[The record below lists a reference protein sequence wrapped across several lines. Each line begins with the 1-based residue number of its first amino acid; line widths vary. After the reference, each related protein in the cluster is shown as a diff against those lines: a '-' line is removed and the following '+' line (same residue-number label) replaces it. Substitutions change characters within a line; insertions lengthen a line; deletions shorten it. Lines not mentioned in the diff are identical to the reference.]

1 MDMQLAEQLKNKIE
15 EVTEDI
21 DIEIDLLPPSLP
33 SITLPSSSY
42 SFLIHQS
49 ISFTIDMNGVMNCHI
64 TPSLP
69 QGLIL
74 NRTTCT
80 ISGTLTSLSFSSYN
94 ITAIS
99 HSNPFIRI
107 VSIEII
113 SSLISYPQTNLI
125 IGQGLSFSITPNLT
139 KVSTISIVSGSLPI
153 GLSIN
158 PSTGVIS
165 GSPSQLLSSQSVTI
179 EAMSGTAIQTV
190 VLSFT
195 VITPISSF
203 SYSQSSYVLSRDDPV
218 SIIPTVN
225 GDQLSFSVSSG
236 SLPIGLS
243 LNSTTGMISGIPT
256 QSVTI
261 KAFNEV
267 SDQSFSLSFTI
278 QLIPSSLNYNQTIFI
293 IQNNTYFII
302 KPTCEGDDLSFSIIS
317 GSLPIGLSFHS
328 STGIISGTPL
338 SSIPLTNITI
348 QASNQVGST
357 QFTISILVIIP
368 LSNLHYSQFSFT
380 LIKGQ
385 SFSISPII
393 SGDNPL
399 FTITSGTLP
408 PGLSLNQSTGIISG
422 IPSSTFPSTSITIQ
436 ASNQLGF
443 IQTQLSFT
451 VNALSTL
458 TIILISLSILIILII
473 LIIIILIILSK
484 KKKHTLPKKS
494 IEEVKSVENRIP
506 NPSHSV

>member
-1 MDMQLAEQLKNKIE
+1 MIEIGNNTLSSVVRLTTSGSEMDMQLAEQLKNKIE

-99 HSNPFIRI
+99 HSNTFIRI

-179 EAMSGTAIQTV
+179 EAVSGTAIETV

-203 SYSQSSYVLSRDDPV
+203 SYPQSSFILAKSNIF
-218 SIIPTVN
+218 SIIPTVD
-225 GDQLSFSVSSG
+225 GDELSFSITSGSLPIGLSLNSSTGIISGIPSQAMSSQSVTINALNQVSNQSFSLSFTVLTPISSFNYSQSSFALTKDESFSIIPIVNGDELSFSIISG

-243 LNSTTGMISGIPT
+243 LNSTTGMIYGIPSQSIIS

-261 KAFNEV
+261 EAFNEV
-267 SDQSFSLSFTI
+267 SDQSFSLSFTVI
-278 QLIPSSLNYNQTIFI
+278 T
-293 IQNNTYFII
+293 
-302 KPTCEGDDLSFSIIS
+302 
-317 GSLPIGLSFHS
+317 PI
-328 STGIISGTPL
+328 
-338 SSIPLTNITI
+338 
-348 QASNQVGST
+348 
-357 QFTISILVIIP
+357 
-368 LSNLHYSQFSFT
+368 
-380 LIKGQ
+380 
-385 SFSISPII
+385 
-393 SGDNPL
+393 
-399 FTITSGTLP
+399 
-408 PGLSLNQSTGIISG
+408 
-422 IPSSTFPSTSITIQ
+422 
-436 ASNQLGF
+436 
-443 IQTQLSFT
+443 
-451 VNALSTL
+451 
-458 TIILISLSILIILII
+458 
-473 LIIIILIILSK
+473 
-484 KKKHTLPKKS
+484 
-494 IEEVKSVENRIP
+494 
-506 NPSHSV
+506 

>member
-1 MDMQLAEQLKNKIE
+1 MDLDPYTTGRLLNAIGTYIEWTVENLVGSKWNSFNIVGSNTVFSLGFDIYAYSNPNDEEETITILSAVDQTVTSRTKPQIPVPVALAGFRRYRW
-15 EVTEDI
+15 EVTDTGSTTTT
-21 DIEIDLLPPSLP
+21 LGSVHMAYCKPTGSVCP
-33 SITLPSSSY
+33 SIGNYPLVGEGQISPSSCPEGYSGYSYRECSGGVLGEVKLDHCIFIRRIFLPSSSY

-99 HSNPFIRI
+99 DSRTLIRI

-125 IGQGLSFSITPNLT
+125 IGQGLSFSITPNIT

-179 EAMSGTAIQTV
+179 EAVSGTAIETV

-203 SYSQSSYVLSRDDPV
+203 SYPQSSFILAKSNIF
-218 SIIPTVN
+218 SIIPTVD
-225 GDQLSFSVSSG
+225 GDELSFSITSG

-243 LNSTTGMISGIPT
+243 LNS
-256 QSVTI
+256 
-261 KAFNEV
+261 
-267 SDQSFSLSFTI
+267 
-278 QLIPSSLNYNQTIFI
+278 
-293 IQNNTYFII
+293 
-302 KPTCEGDDLSFSIIS
+302 
-317 GSLPIGLSFHS
+317 
-328 STGIISGTPL
+328 
-338 SSIPLTNITI
+338 
-348 QASNQVGST
+348 
-357 QFTISILVIIP
+357 
-368 LSNLHYSQFSFT
+368 
-380 LIKGQ
+380 
-385 SFSISPII
+385 
-393 SGDNPL
+393 
-399 FTITSGTLP
+399 
-408 PGLSLNQSTGIISG
+408 STGIISG
-422 IPSSTFPSTSITIQ
+422 IPSQ
-436 ASNQLGF
+436 
-443 IQTQLSFT
+443 
-451 VNALSTL
+451 
-458 TIILISLSILIILII
+458 
-473 LIIIILIILSK
+473 
-484 KKKHTLPKKS
+484 
-494 IEEVKSVENRIP
+494 
-506 NPSHSV
+506 

>member
-1 MDMQLAEQLKNKIE
+1 MIEIGNNTLSSVVRLTTSGSEMDMQLAEQLKNKIE

-99 HSNPFIRI
+99 HSNTFIRI

-179 EAMSGTAIQTV
+179 EAMSGTAIETV

-203 SYSQSSYVLSRDDPV
+203 SYLQSSYVLSKNHPF
-218 SIIPTVN
+218 STTPTVD
-225 GDQLSFSVSSG
+225 GDEVSFSISSG
-236 SLPIGLS
+236 SLPMGLS
-243 LNSTTGMISGIPT
+243 LNPSNGMISGT
-256 QSVTI
+256 LSTTI
-261 KAFNEV
+261 K
-267 SDQSFSLSFTI
+267 
-278 QLIPSSLNYNQTIFI
+278 
-293 IQNNTYFII
+293 
-302 KPTCEGDDLSFSIIS
+302 
-317 GSLPIGLSFHS
+317 
-328 STGIISGTPL
+328 
-338 SSIPLTNITI
+338 
-348 QASNQVGST
+348 
-357 QFTISILVIIP
+357 
-368 LSNLHYSQFSFT
+368 
-380 LIKGQ
+380 
-385 SFSISPII
+385 SISLTVEAC
-393 SGDNPL
+393 N
-399 FTITSGTLP
+399 
-408 PGLSLNQSTGIISG
+408 GIGS
-422 IPSSTFPSTSITIQ
+422 
-436 ASNQLGF
+436 
-443 IQTQLSFT
+443 IQTQLSFS
-451 VNALSTL
+451 VKALS
-458 TIILISLSILIILII
+458 SLSILLISLAILILII
-473 LIIIILIILSK
+473 VVVIGIIR
-484 KKKHTLPKKS
+484 KKS
-494 IEEVKSVENRIP
+494 HMHLDRKRGSRKLPISYPTKLNHTPQTEKSSISVDNPP
-506 NPSHSV
+506 NMLSNIIVYDPPTPSHSS

>member
-1 MDMQLAEQLKNKIE
+1 MIEIGNNTLSSVVRLTTSGSEMDMQLAEQLKNKIE

-99 HSNPFIRI
+99 HSNTFIRI

-158 PSTGVIS
+158 PSTGMIS
-165 GSPSQLLSSQSVTI
+165 GTPSQSV
-179 EAMSGTAIQTV
+179 
-190 VLSFT
+190 
-195 VITPISSF
+195 SS
-203 SYSQSSYVLSRDDPV
+203 
-218 SIIPTVN
+218 
-225 GDQLSFSVSSG
+225 
-236 SLPIGLS
+236 
-243 LNSTTGMISGIPT
+243 

-302 KPTCEGDDLSFSIIS
+302 NPTCEGDDLSFSIIS

>member
-1 MDMQLAEQLKNKIE
+1 MPADR
-15 EVTEDI
+15 
-21 DIEIDLLPPSLP
+21 LLLNL
-33 SITLPSSSY
+33 TQT
-42 SFLIHQS
+42 QS
-49 ISFTIDMNGVMNCHI
+49 ISTLIPLALAGFPHYRWQLTSTGSNSSFASPHLAYCKPTGSFCSGEGDYPSVADGQISPALCPSGYSYRHCTNGVLGPIIGVDCSSPPPANI
-64 TPSLP
+64 QYSFTSFLFLTERSVSTGIPSFINTVQRWYLSSQTLP
-69 QGLIL
+69 DGLIL
-74 NRTTCT
+74 DSLTGE
-80 ISGTLTSLSFSSYN
+80 IHGTPTNVKSITSYSINAENGGGSVSVS
-94 ITAIS
+94 I
-99 HSNPFIRI
+99 
-107 VSIEII
+107 SIEII

-179 EAMSGTAIQTV
+179 EAMSGTAIETV

-203 SYSQSSYVLSRDDPV
+203 SYLECSYVLKR
-218 SIIPTVN
+218 
-225 GDQLSFSVSSG
+225 
-236 SLPIGLS
+236 
-243 LNSTTGMISGIPT
+243 
-256 QSVTI
+256 
-261 KAFNEV
+261 
-267 SDQSFSLSFTI
+267 
-278 QLIPSSLNYNQTIFI
+278 
-293 IQNNTYFII
+293 NN
-302 KPTCEGDDLSFSIIS
+302 P
-317 GSLPIGLSFHS
+317 
-328 STGIISGTPL
+328 
-338 SSIPLTNITI
+338 
-348 QASNQVGST
+348 
-357 QFTISILVIIP
+357 
-368 LSNLHYSQFSFT
+368 
-380 LIKGQ
+380 
-385 SFSISPII
+385 FSISPII

>member
-1 MDMQLAEQLKNKIE
+1 M
-15 EVTEDI
+15 
-21 DIEIDLLPPSLP
+21 
-33 SITLPSSSY
+33 
-42 SFLIHQS
+42 
-49 ISFTIDMNGVMNCHI
+49 
-64 TPSLP
+64 
-69 QGLIL
+69 
-74 NRTTCT
+74 
-80 ISGTLTSLSFSSYN
+80 ISGTPSQFVISQLVTIKASNEVSDQSFTLSFSVL
-94 ITAIS
+94 I
-99 HSNPFIRI
+99 P
-107 VSIEII
+107 VS
-113 SSLISYPQTNLI
+113 SFSYPRTSYILVL
-125 IGQGLSFSITPNLT
+125 GEDYSVLPTVQGTSPFFSLA
-139 KVSTISIVSGSLPI
+139 SGSLPI

-158 PSTGVIS
+158 PSTGMIS
-165 GSPSQLLSSQSVTI
+165 GTPSQSV
-179 EAMSGTAIQTV
+179 
-190 VLSFT
+190 SF
-195 VITPISSF
+195 
-203 SYSQSSYVLSRDDPV
+203 
-218 SIIPTVN
+218 
-225 GDQLSFSVSSG
+225 
-236 SLPIGLS
+236 
-243 LNSTTGMISGIPT
+243 

-293 IQNNTYFII
+293 IQNNTYFSTT
-302 KPTCEGDDLSFSIIS
+302 PTCEGDDLSFSIIS

-357 QFTISILVIIP
+357 QFTISIQVIIP

-422 IPSSTFPSTSITIQ
+422 IPSSTFPSTLVIIQ

-484 KKKHTLPKKS
+484 NRHSSKKS
-494 IEEVKSVENRIP
+494 KDEATVITNSISIPSPGQSKVKMSNIILASKQSMIALIDSGQSSKPSSV
-506 NPSHSV
+506 SV

>member
-99 HSNPFIRI
+99 HSNTFIRI

-125 IGQGLSFSITPNLT
+125 IGQGLSFSITPTLT

-179 EAMSGTAIQTV
+179 EAMSGTVIQTA

-203 SYSQSSYVLSRDDPV
+203 SYSQSSYVLSKNNPF
-218 SIIPTVN
+218 STIPTVD

-243 LNSTTGMISGIPT
+243 IN
-256 QSVTI
+256 
-261 KAFNEV
+261 
-267 SDQSFSLSFTI
+267 
-278 QLIPSSLNYNQTIFI
+278 
-293 IQNNTYFII
+293 
-302 KPTCEGDDLSFSIIS
+302 
-317 GSLPIGLSFHS
+317 S

-338 SSIPLTNITI
+338 SCIPLTNITI

-357 QFTISILVIIP
+357 QFTISIQVIIP

>member
-99 HSNPFIRI
+99 HSNTFIRI

-203 SYSQSSYVLSRDDPV
+203 INGKHIWNASILHSSHKHHHSSIQSSRIN
-218 SIIPTVN
+218 SIHN
-225 GDQLSFSVSSG
+225 LHSSHY
-236 SLPIGLS
+236 SS
-243 LNSTTGMISGIPT
+243 
-256 QSVTI
+256 
-261 KAFNEV
+261 
-267 SDQSFSLSFTI
+267 I
-278 QLIPSSLNYNQTIFI
+278 QSSL
-293 IQNNTYFII
+293 
-302 KPTCEGDDLSFSIIS
+302 FSILI
-317 GSLPIGLSFHS
+317 HS
-328 STGIISGTPL
+328 H
-338 SSIPLTNITI
+338 
-348 QASNQVGST
+348 QR
-357 QFTISILVIIP
+357 
-368 LSNLHYSQFSFT
+368 
-380 LIKGQ
+380 
-385 SFSISPII
+385 
-393 SGDNPL
+393 
-399 FTITSGTLP
+399 
-408 PGLSLNQSTGIISG
+408 
-422 IPSSTFPSTSITIQ
+422 
-436 ASNQLGF
+436 
-443 IQTQLSFT
+443 
-451 VNALSTL
+451 
-458 TIILISLSILIILII
+458 TIILNLSNHFRRQSSIHNHFRNSSSWSISQSINWNHFWYSFIYIPIYIYHYSGFQSTRIHSNSTILYCQRSIHSHYHSHLSFY
-473 LIIIILIILSK
+473 SY
-484 KKKHTLPKKS
+484 HSHYSYHHHSHHS
-494 IEEVKSVENRIP
+494 IKEEETYSTKEVNRRSEIC
-506 NPSHSV
+506 

>member
-1 MDMQLAEQLKNKIE
+1 MIEIGNNTLSSVVRLTTSGSEMDMQLAEQLKNKIE

-99 HSNPFIRI
+99 HSNTFIRI

-179 EAMSGTAIQTV
+179 EAMSGTAIETV

-203 SYSQSSYVLSRDDPV
+203 SYPRTSYALTLNNSF
-218 SIIPTVN
+218 SITPNVD
-225 GDQLSFSVSSG
+225 GDELSFSISSG

-243 LNSTTGMISGIPT
+243 LNS
-256 QSVTI
+256 
-261 KAFNEV
+261 
-267 SDQSFSLSFTI
+267 
-278 QLIPSSLNYNQTIFI
+278 SS
-293 IQNNTYFII
+293 
-302 KPTCEGDDLSFSIIS
+302 
-317 GSLPIGLSFHS
+317 
-328 STGIISGTPL
+328 GIISGTP
-338 SSIPLTNITI
+338 STTFKNTHITI
-348 QASNQVGST
+348 EVSNR
-357 QFTISILVIIP
+357 ISL
-368 LSNLHYSQFSFT
+368 
-380 LIKGQ
+380 
-385 SFSISPII
+385 
-393 SGDNPL
+393 
-399 FTITSGTLP
+399 
-408 PGLSLNQSTGIISG
+408 
-422 IPSSTFPSTSITIQ
+422 
-436 ASNQLGF
+436 
-443 IQTQLSFT
+443 IQTQLSFR
-451 VNALSTL
+451 VKVLSTL
-458 TIILISLSILIILII
+458 SILLISITIVL
-473 LIIIILIILSK
+473 IIILIVPTVTIQIKSHHSSNPDQDLHCSIASPQ
-484 KKKHTLPKKS
+484 TKKS
-494 IEEVKSVENRIP
+494 YTSVENPFNIQC
-506 NPSHSV
+506 NK

>member
-21 DIEIDLLPPSLP
+21 KIEIDLLPPSLP

-99 HSNPFIRI
+99 HSNTFIRI

-179 EAMSGTAIQTV
+179 EAMSGTAIETV

-225 GDQLSFSVSSG
+225 GDELSFSIISG
-236 SLPIGLS
+236 SLPIDLS
-243 LNSTTGMISGIPT
+243 LNPSTGMISGTPSQSVSS

-261 KAFNEV
+261 KAFNQV

-338 SSIPLTNITI
+338 SCIPLTSPFKHPIKSDQLNSQSPFKSLFLYPIFIILNSHSLSSKDNHSQSLQSFQETI
-348 QASNQVGST
+348 
-357 QFTISILVIIP
+357 L
-368 LSNLHYSQFSFT
+368 YSQSLQELFLLVYLSINQLESF
-380 LIKGQ
+380 LVFLHLH
-385 SFSISPII
+385 SH
-393 SGDNPL
+393 L
-399 FTITSGTLP
+399 H
-408 PGLSLNQSTGIISG
+408 LSLFRLPINSD
-422 IPSSTFPSTSITIQ
+422 
-436 ASNQLGF
+436 
-443 IQTQLSFT
+443 SFKL
-451 VNALSTL
+451 NYPLLSTL
-458 TIILISLSILIILII
+458 YPLSLSFSSLFLF
-473 LIIIILIILSK
+473 LSFS
-484 KKKHTLPKKS
+484 LF
-494 IEEVKSVENRIP
+494 
-506 NPSHSV
+506 

>member
-1 MDMQLAEQLKNKIE
+1 MIEIGNNTLSSVVRLTTSGSEMDMQLAEQLKNKIE

-99 HSNPFIRI
+99 HSNTFIRI

-139 KVSTISIVSGSLPI
+139 KVSTISIVSGSLPN

-179 EAMSGTAIQTV
+179 EAVSGTAIETV

-203 SYSQSSYVLSRDDPV
+203 SYPQSSFILAKSNIF
-218 SIIPTVN
+218 SIIPTVD
-225 GDQLSFSVSSG
+225 GDELSFSITSGSLPIGLSLNSSTGIISGIPSQAMSSQSVTINALNQVSNQSFSLSFTILTPITSFSYPRTSYALTLNNSFSITPNVDGDELSFSISSG

-243 LNSTTGMISGIPT
+243 LNS
-256 QSVTI
+256 
-261 KAFNEV
+261 
-267 SDQSFSLSFTI
+267 
-278 QLIPSSLNYNQTIFI
+278 SS
-293 IQNNTYFII
+293 
-302 KPTCEGDDLSFSIIS
+302 
-317 GSLPIGLSFHS
+317 
-328 STGIISGTPL
+328 GIISGTP
-338 SSIPLTNITI
+338 STTFKNTHITI
-348 QASNQVGST
+348 EVSNR
-357 QFTISILVIIP
+357 ISL
-368 LSNLHYSQFSFT
+368 
-380 LIKGQ
+380 
-385 SFSISPII
+385 
-393 SGDNPL
+393 
-399 FTITSGTLP
+399 
-408 PGLSLNQSTGIISG
+408 
-422 IPSSTFPSTSITIQ
+422 
-436 ASNQLGF
+436 
-443 IQTQLSFT
+443 IQTQLSFR
-451 VNALSTL
+451 VKVLSTL
-458 TIILISLSILIILII
+458 SILLISITIVL
-473 LIIIILIILSK
+473 IIILIVPTVTIQIKSHHSSNPDQDLHCSIASPQ
-484 KKKHTLPKKS
+484 TKKS
-494 IEEVKSVENRIP
+494 YTSVENPFNIQC
-506 NPSHSV
+506 NK

>member
-1 MDMQLAEQLKNKIE
+1 M
-15 EVTEDI
+15 
-21 DIEIDLLPPSLP
+21 
-33 SITLPSSSY
+33 
-42 SFLIHQS
+42 
-49 ISFTIDMNGVMNCHI
+49 I
-64 TPSLP
+64 TPPLP

-74 NRTTCT
+74 NPSSCS
-80 ISGTLTSLSFSSYN
+80 ISGYLSSYSSLYT
-94 ITAIS
+94 ITAVSGSFIVARPIS
-99 HSNPFIRI
+99 IDILH
-107 VSIEII
+107 
-113 SSLISYPQTNLI
+113 LISYPQTNLTL
-125 IGQGLSFSITPNLT
+125 GQGLSFSITPNLT

-179 EAMSGTAIQTV
+179 EAISGTANETV

-225 GDQLSFSVSSG
+225 GDDLSFSIIAG

-243 LNSTTGMISGIPT
+243 LNSTTGMISGTPSQSISS

-317 GSLPIGLSFHS
+317 GSLPIGLSIQS

-338 SSIPLTNITI
+338 SSIHLTNITI
-348 QASNQVGST
+348 QASTQVGST

-393 SGDNPL
+393 SGDNPV

-422 IPSSTFPSTSITIQ
+422 IPSESSPSTVVIIR
-436 ASNQLGF
+436 ASNELGF

-458 TIILISLSILIILII
+458 TIILISLSILIILILIVI
-473 LIIIILIILSK
+473 LIIRKNSHIRLYRKNRSPKLPISYPTKSNHTLRTNKSSVSVDNASTMLSNIVVYNPPNILSNI
-484 KKKHTLPKKS
+484 TVYDNPT
-494 IEEVKSVENRIP
+494 
-506 NPSHSV
+506 PSHSS

>member
-1 MDMQLAEQLKNKIE
+1 MIEIGNNTLSSVVRLTTSGSEMDMQLAEQLKNKIE

-99 HSNPFIRI
+99 HSNTFIRI

-179 EAMSGTAIQTV
+179 EAMSGTAIETV

-203 SYSQSSYVLSRDDPV
+203 SYPQSSYVLSRDDPV

-225 GDQLSFSVSSG
+225 GDELSFSITSG

-243 LNSTTGMISGIPT
+243 LNS
-256 QSVTI
+256 
-261 KAFNEV
+261 
-267 SDQSFSLSFTI
+267 
-278 QLIPSSLNYNQTIFI
+278 
-293 IQNNTYFII
+293 
-302 KPTCEGDDLSFSIIS
+302 
-317 GSLPIGLSFHS
+317 
-328 STGIISGTPL
+328 
-338 SSIPLTNITI
+338 
-348 QASNQVGST
+348 
-357 QFTISILVIIP
+357 
-368 LSNLHYSQFSFT
+368 
-380 LIKGQ
+380 
-385 SFSISPII
+385 
-393 SGDNPL
+393 
-399 FTITSGTLP
+399 
-408 PGLSLNQSTGIISG
+408 STGIISG
-422 IPSSTFPSTSITIQ
+422 IPSQAMSSQSVTI
-436 ASNQLGF
+436 
-443 IQTQLSFT
+443 
-451 VNALSTL
+451 NAL
-458 TIILISLSILIILII
+458 
-473 LIIIILIILSK
+473 
-484 KKKHTLPKKS
+484 
-494 IEEVKSVENRIP
+494 N
-506 NPSHSV
+506 HSMK

>member
-1 MDMQLAEQLKNKIE
+1 MIEIGNNTLSSVVRLTTSGSEMDMQLAEQLKNKIE

-64 TPSLP
+64 PPSLP

-99 HSNPFIRI
+99 HSNTFIRI

-179 EAMSGTAIQTV
+179 KT
-190 VLSFT
+190 
-195 VITPISSF
+195 
-203 SYSQSSYVLSRDDPV
+203 
-218 SIIPTVN
+218 
-225 GDQLSFSVSSG
+225 
-236 SLPIGLS
+236 
-243 LNSTTGMISGIPT
+243 
-256 QSVTI
+256 
-261 KAFNEV
+261 FNEV

-293 IQNNTYFII
+293 IQNNIHFSTT
-302 KPTCEGDDLSFSIIS
+302 PTCEGDDLSFSIIS
-317 GSLPIGLSFHS
+317 GSLPIGLSIDS

>member
-99 HSNPFIRI
+99 DSNTFIRI

-179 EAMSGTAIQTV
+179 EAMSGTAIETV

-218 SIIPTVN
+218 SFIPTVD

-243 LNSTTGMISGIPT
+243 IN
-256 QSVTI
+256 
-261 KAFNEV
+261 
-267 SDQSFSLSFTI
+267 
-278 QLIPSSLNYNQTIFI
+278 
-293 IQNNTYFII
+293 
-302 KPTCEGDDLSFSIIS
+302 
-317 GSLPIGLSFHS
+317 S

-338 SSIPLTNITI
+338 SCIPLTNITI

-357 QFTISILVIIP
+357 QFTISIQVIIP